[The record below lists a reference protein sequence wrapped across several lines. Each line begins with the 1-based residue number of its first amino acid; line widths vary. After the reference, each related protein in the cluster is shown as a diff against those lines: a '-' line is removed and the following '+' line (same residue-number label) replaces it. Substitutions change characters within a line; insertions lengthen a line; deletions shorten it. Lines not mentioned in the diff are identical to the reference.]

1 MKISDRDKK
10 IIYVVVAVLIVA
22 AAFFFGYRNI
32 SEANEKL
39 TKEIA
44 TKNTTYNNL
53 RIMEAQ
59 AGTYAEDTEKY
70 ISNYSI
76 DLDHYAADKSQPYII
91 SNLINIENANQT
103 WISQAALSEAEQIFT
118 FGQIPST
125 NPSGA
130 VATVYST
137 DYEGYATKSTLTYQ
151 MSYENFKNT
160 INYINTFMY
169 KYTIDSISASYN
181 SETDRVSGNMVLTQY
196 AITGDDRKS
205 NIFINNNA
213 TGTNNVFN
221 SGTFTPGSESNLA
234 NGNYVVSDYDYYMV
248 LQGEDSTIGNVVV
261 GQKIDMSGDTVI
273 TATENEL
280 VPVTLRFFQDENGY
294 YAQYSIGDQQFPA
307 TDFDEGQNFIP
318 GNYLSVLVQSSA
330 RTESGDASGALVTI
344 VNDTDMTLD
353 VKVINEDEKDPRFNI
368 KETRGDVNVY
378 R

>member
-1 MKISDRDKK
+1 MKISDRDKR
-10 IIYVVVAVLIVA
+10 IIYVVVAILIVA

-32 SEANEKL
+32 SAANETL

-44 TKNTTYNNL
+44 AKNTTYNNL

-59 AGTYAEDTEKY
+59 AGDYAAKTETYQLDYKL
-70 ISNYSI
+70 
-76 DLDHYAADKSQPYII
+76 DLDRYAADNSQPYII
-91 SNLINIENANQT
+91 TNLINVENANQT
-103 WISQAALSEAEQIFT
+103 WISQAALAQSEQIFK
-118 FGQIPST
+118 FGQIAST
-125 NPSGA
+125 NPNNAS
-130 VATVYST
+130 ATVYST

-160 INYINTFMY
+160 INYINTYMY
-169 KYTIDSISASYN
+169 KYTIDSVSASYN

-196 AITGDDRKS
+196 AITGSDRKS

-213 TGTNNVFN
+213 TGTTNIFS

-248 LQGEDSTIGNVVV
+248 LQGDDSTIGNVVV
-261 GQKIDMSGDTVI
+261 GQKVDMSGESVI
-273 TATENEL
+273 TATENDML
-280 VPVTLRFFQDENGY
+280 PVMLRFFQDENGY
-294 YAQYSIGDQQFPA
+294 YAQYSIGDQEFPA
-307 TDFDEGQNFIP
+307 TDFDNGQSFIP

-330 RTESGDASGALVTI
+330 RTESADVSGALVTI
-344 VNDTDMTLD
+344 INDTDMTLD
-353 VKVINEDEKDPRFNI
+353 VKVINEDEQDPRFNI